1 MNQFV
6 SFLLHYCLVARGL
19 VYFQRTFFQKSSE
32 EKANQ
37 LADQFISQV
46 PRKNNILIGNQQW
59 TLTRRKHTEMD
70 TVLCKKYLCIGE
82 KMHVIQLPKKNAC
95 D

>member
-6 SFLLHYCLVARGL
+6 SYLLHYCLVARGL

-32 EKANQ
+32 KEANQ

-70 TVLCKKYLCIGE
+70 TVFVQNIYALGE
-82 KMHVIQLPKKNAC
+82 KCM
-95 D
+95 